1 VDESHPPSAVNE
13 RASRTT
19 EIVVIDEGTRRVD
32 ATVDGDRVLV
42 DPDRLPAALGWT
54 LKPEGLCRDDTCVP
68 LRDGTSLFVGDRLD
82 LAAVT
87 SALGRTMVTDT
98 DARVVAVALP
108 VEQRRQALDALHAP
122 SFTLPDL
129 NGTDHT
135 LDEWRGVKKLLIA
148 FASW

>member
-1 VDESHPPSAVNE
+1 VDQSDPPSAVNE
-13 RASRTT
+13 PTARMT
-19 EIVVIDEGTRRVD
+19 ELVVIDEGTRRVD
-32 ATVDGDRVLV
+32 ATVAGDRVLL
-42 DPDRLPAALGWT
+42 DPDKLPAALGWT

-68 LRDGTSLFVGDRLD
+68 VRDRTSLFVGDRLD

-87 SALGRTMVTDT
+87 SALGRTIVSDT

-108 VEQRRQALDALHAP
+108 AEQRRQALDGLQAP

-129 NGTDHT
+129 DGRDHT